1 MLQSKTNAGQG
12 LGAAGLI
19 FGILAIPLGILKC
32 TFFLGLFFGVIGIVF
47 GSVALSQAQKG
58 NGTTGLPIGALSVSI
73 FGTCIALF
81 WSIYIISDNDNIKW
95 YNLQKNVNKIDE
107 FTKDIEK
114 IDETFESFGEELEN
128 VLEEL
133 EDSLHEEIDDKIE
146 KSLEGLSDEEKAKK
160 LGKAAGKALKE
171 FILEVDDTSTAEDDE

>member
-1 MLQSKTNAGQG
+1 MEQPKTNAGQG

-32 TFFLGLFFGVIGIVF
+32 TFLLGLFFGVIGIVF

-58 NGTTGLPIGALSVSI
+58 NGTTGLPIGALSISI

-81 WSIYIISDNDNIKW
+81 WTIYIVSDKDNIKW
-95 YNLQKNVNKIDE
+95 YNLQKNVKKIDE
-107 FTKDIEK
+107 FTKDVDNLE
-114 IDETFESFGEELEN
+114 ETFESFGEEMEN

-133 EDSLHEEIDDKIE
+133 EDSLDGDIDDKIE
-146 KSLEGLSDEEKAKK
+146 KSLEGLSDKEKAKK

-171 FILEVDDTSTAEDDE
+171 FVREVDDTSADDD